1 MKNKRNWNRK
11 AAILAAAVLTST
23 CFFAGNIPAYADGI
37 TVDANVSGG
46 SRNIASG
53 QNSSVSGGT
62 GNTAS
67 GYSSSVSGGSV
78 NTASGFTSSV
88 TGGSGNTAS
97 GLDSSVSGGEANTT
111 SGRNSSVSGGG
122 ANTASGLDSS
132 VSGGTVNK
140 ASGVESSV
148 SGGRANTASGS
159 CSSVSG
165 GSHNIT
171 IGDSSS
177 VSGGGSNHALGLHS
191 SIQGGGA
198 NIAWGDASSIG
209 GGLGNSTIGEYS
221 YSAGGTRSRVQG
233 KYSTGIGGGSTGTDA
248 EYAVAIGHGAVAIGK
263 NSIAIGVLSVASEDN
278 VISFG
283 HKAKDVDISLSVL
296 TWPQRTDKDSSGNI
310 IKNADGTT
318 NDYTKAPTLTAPTTY
333 GSDLYNRL
341 VNVADGEDEHDV
353 ATVGQLNKKLD
364 ADASNVDLDAWAK
377 KLGTGKIASGNT
389 DLVTGGTVYTEVRP
403 ATDGNYVHTAF
414 TTAANLKALDTQV
427 KGNADHISTIN
438 TTLSGLGSSYSK
450 IDLSNLND
458 NGKAKI
464 RDLSKSAVKVVNGK
478 NTKVRTGESGD
489 ATTYAVDVDTDA
501 VTDTVKAGMKTEL
514 DTKANVDASNINAG
528 VWATKLGT
536 GTIASGNTGLV
547 TGGTVYT
554 EVRPTTDG
562 NYIHTA
568 STTAANLTALDKQV
582 NKNANSISTI
592 NTTVDNLNDTV
603 SKISTTGFSG
613 DMKNQKITNLA
624 AGTDAAD
631 AVNKGQMDKADA
643 DTLSLAKTYTNT
655 AVNTAKNEA
664 INASKNYTD
673 TTVNTAKDEAINASK
688 DYTNKT
694 VKTAFDQSKNYTDEK
709 VSNINNSIKN
719 LQDSDGLNVK
729 YTDSTKKSVD
739 LNKATITNLGSGS
752 IAENSSDAVNGG
764 DVYQYVKNHANGG
777 VEVDDNGNSVV
788 NKNFIVNGDT
798 TIKGDTNLQNT
809 TVNKKLTVAGDT
821 DLQNTTVNQKLTVNG
836 DTNLQNTTVNKNLT
850 VSGDTDLQNTTVNKN
865 LTVNG
870 YTTLG
875 QTTINKQ
882 LAVQGNTYISQNLAV
897 GGNATV
903 AQNLVVGNTIA
914 AKQVVADDAIIG
926 GHSVIDEFNLQRED
940 TDRVGA
946 GAAALAA
953 LQYLPYEDGSKLVG
967 GAGYGHYRGKN
978 AGAVGL
984 RYYPNRDVA
993 FSMASTV
1000 GNGDTMLNAGVSFR
1014 IGSGTG
1020 SVHSIPDT
1028 NKVLK
1033 ETQALNKALAERLD
1047 KVEKELKQSND
1058 TNEELM
1064 KRLAALE
1071 AKMK

>member
-1 MKNKRNWNRK
+1 M
-11 AAILAAAVLTST
+11 
-23 CFFAGNIPAYADGI
+23 
-37 TVDANVSGG
+37 
-46 SRNIASG
+46 
-53 QNSSVSGGT
+53 
-62 GNTAS
+62 
-67 GYSSSVSGGSV
+67 
-78 NTASGFTSSV
+78 
-88 TGGSGNTAS
+88 
-97 GLDSSVSGGEANTT
+97 
-111 SGRNSSVSGGG
+111 
-122 ANTASGLDSS
+122 
-132 VSGGTVNK
+132 
-140 ASGVESSV
+140 
-148 SGGRANTASGS
+148 
-159 CSSVSG
+159 
-165 GSHNIT
+165 
-171 IGDSSS
+171 
-177 VSGGGSNHALGLHS
+177 
-191 SIQGGGA
+191 
-198 NIAWGDASSIG
+198 
-209 GGLGNSTIGEYS
+209 
-221 YSAGGTRSRVQG
+221 
-233 KYSTGIGGGSTGTDA
+233 
-248 EYAVAIGHGAVAIGK
+248 AIGYQ
-263 NSIAIGVLSVASEDN
+263 SIAIGKKSIAIGWDSVASEPG
-278 VISFG
+278 VVSFG
-283 HKAKDVDISLSVL
+283 HKANDVSGYTV
-296 TWPQRTDKDSSGNI
+296 TWTQRTDKDSAGNI

-318 NDYTKAPTLTAPTTY
+318 NDYTKAPTITATTY
-333 GSDLYNRL
+333 SSDSYNRL
-341 VNVADGEDEHDV
+341 VNVADGEDDHDV

-377 KLGTGKIASGNT
+377 KLGTGKIASGDT
-389 DLVTGGTVYTEVRP
+389 GLVTGGAVYTEVRP
-403 ATDGNYVHTAF
+403 TTDGNYVHTAF

-438 TTLSGLGSSYSK
+438 TTLSGLGSNYSK
-450 IDLSNLND
+450 TDLSNLND
-458 NGKAKI
+458 NGKATI

-514 DTKANVDASNINAG
+514 DAKANVDASNIDAGVWATKLGTGTIASGNTGLVTGGTVYTEVRPATDGNYVHTAFTTAANLKALDTQVKGNADYISTINTTLSGLGSSYSKTDLSNLNDTGKATIRDLSKSAVKVVDGKNTKVTTGKSGDATTYAVDVDTDAVTNTVKAGMKTELDAKANVNASNIDAG

-568 STTAANLTALDKQV
+568 STTAANLKALDMQV
-582 NKNANSISTI
+582 KGNANSISTI
-592 NTTVDNLNDTV
+592 NTTVDNLNNTV
-603 SKISTTGFSG
+603 SNLSTTGFSG
-613 DMKNQKITNLA
+613 DMKNKKITNLA
-624 AGTDAAD
+624 DGTDKKD
-631 AVNKGQMDKADA
+631 AVNKSQMDKADA
-643 DTLSLAKTYTNT
+643 DTLRLAKTYTNT
-655 AVNTAKNEA
+655 AVNTAKDAA
-664 INASKNYTD
+664 IDASKNYTD
-673 TTVNTAKDEAINASK
+673 
-688 DYTNKT
+688 KT
-694 VKTAFDQSKNYTDEK
+694 VKKAFEQSKKYTDEK

-729 YTDSTKKSVD
+729 YTDNTKKNVA
-739 LNKATITNLGSGS
+739 LNNAKIQNLGSGNIKDGS
-752 IAENSSDAVNGG
+752 TDAVNGG
-764 DVYQYVKNHANGG
+764 DVYKYVKDHANGG
-777 VEVDDNGNSVV
+777 VEVDDKGNSVV

-821 DLQNTTVNQKLTVNG
+821 DLQNTTVNQKLTVNGDTNLQNTTVNQKLTVNG

-926 GHSVIDEFNLQRED
+926 GHSVIDEFNRQRED

-1064 KRLAALE
+1064 KRLVALE

>member
-414 TTAANLKALDTQV
+414 TTAANLTALDTQV
-427 KGNADHISTIN
+427 KDNADHISTIN
-438 TTLSGLGSSYSK
+438 TTLSGLGSSC
-450 IDLSNLND
+450 L
-458 NGKAKI
+458 
-464 RDLSKSAVKVVNGK
+464 
-478 NTKVRTGESGD
+478 
-489 ATTYAVDVDTDA
+489 
-501 VTDTVKAGMKTEL
+501 
-514 DTKANVDASNINAG
+514 
-528 VWATKLGT
+528 
-536 GTIASGNTGLV
+536 
-547 TGGTVYT
+547 
-554 EVRPTTDG
+554 
-562 NYIHTA
+562 
-568 STTAANLTALDKQV
+568 
-582 NKNANSISTI
+582 
-592 NTTVDNLNDTV
+592 
-603 SKISTTGFSG
+603 
-613 DMKNQKITNLA
+613 
-624 AGTDAAD
+624 
-631 AVNKGQMDKADA
+631 
-643 DTLSLAKTYTNT
+643 
-655 AVNTAKNEA
+655 
-664 INASKNYTD
+664 
-673 TTVNTAKDEAINASK
+673 
-688 DYTNKT
+688 
-694 VKTAFDQSKNYTDEK
+694 
-709 VSNINNSIKN
+709 
-719 LQDSDGLNVK
+719 
-729 YTDSTKKSVD
+729 
-739 LNKATITNLGSGS
+739 
-752 IAENSSDAVNGG
+752 
-764 DVYQYVKNHANGG
+764 
-777 VEVDDNGNSVV
+777 
-788 NKNFIVNGDT
+788 
-798 TIKGDTNLQNT
+798 
-809 TVNKKLTVAGDT
+809 
-821 DLQNTTVNQKLTVNG
+821 
-836 DTNLQNTTVNKNLT
+836 
-850 VSGDTDLQNTTVNKN
+850 
-865 LTVNG
+865 
-870 YTTLG
+870 
-875 QTTINKQ
+875 
-882 LAVQGNTYISQNLAV
+882 
-897 GGNATV
+897 
-903 AQNLVVGNTIA
+903 
-914 AKQVVADDAIIG
+914 
-926 GHSVIDEFNLQRED
+926 
-940 TDRVGA
+940 
-946 GAAALAA
+946 
-953 LQYLPYEDGSKLVG
+953 
-967 GAGYGHYRGKN
+967 
-978 AGAVGL
+978 
-984 RYYPNRDVA
+984 
-993 FSMASTV
+993 
-1000 GNGDTMLNAGVSFR
+1000 
-1014 IGSGTG
+1014 
-1020 SVHSIPDT
+1020 
-1028 NKVLK
+1028 
-1033 ETQALNKALAERLD
+1033 
-1047 KVEKELKQSND
+1047 
-1058 TNEELM
+1058 
-1064 KRLAALE
+1064 
-1071 AKMK
+1071 

>member
-1 MKNKRNWNRK
+1 M
-11 AAILAAAVLTST
+11 
-23 CFFAGNIPAYADGI
+23 
-37 TVDANVSGG
+37 
-46 SRNIASG
+46 
-53 QNSSVSGGT
+53 
-62 GNTAS
+62 
-67 GYSSSVSGGSV
+67 
-78 NTASGFTSSV
+78 
-88 TGGSGNTAS
+88 
-97 GLDSSVSGGEANTT
+97 
-111 SGRNSSVSGGG
+111 
-122 ANTASGLDSS
+122 
-132 VSGGTVNK
+132 
-140 ASGVESSV
+140 
-148 SGGRANTASGS
+148 
-159 CSSVSG
+159 
-165 GSHNIT
+165 
-171 IGDSSS
+171 
-177 VSGGGSNHALGLHS
+177 
-191 SIQGGGA
+191 
-198 NIAWGDASSIG
+198 
-209 GGLGNSTIGEYS
+209 
-221 YSAGGTRSRVQG
+221 
-233 KYSTGIGGGSTGTDA
+233 
-248 EYAVAIGHGAVAIGK
+248 
-263 NSIAIGVLSVASEDN
+263 
-278 VISFG
+278 
-283 HKAKDVDISLSVL
+283 
-296 TWPQRTDKDSSGNI
+296 
-310 IKNADGTT
+310 
-318 NDYTKAPTLTAPTTY
+318 
-333 GSDLYNRL
+333 
-341 VNVADGEDEHDV
+341 
-353 ATVGQLNKKLD
+353 
-364 ADASNVDLDAWAK
+364 DLDAWAK
-377 KLGTGKIASGNT
+377 KLGTGKIESGNT

-403 ATDGNYVHTAF
+403 TTDGNYIHTAS

-438 TTLSGLGSSYSK
+438 TTLSGLGTSYSK
-450 IDLSNLND
+450 TDLSNLND

-478 NTKVRTGESGD
+478 NTKVTTGASGD

-547 TGGTVYT
+547 TGGMVYT

-568 STTAANLTALDKQV
+568 STTAANLKALDTQV
-582 NKNANSISTI
+582 KGNADHISNI

-603 SKISTTGFSG
+603 SRISTTGFTG
-613 DMKNQKITNLA
+613 DMKNKKITNLA
-624 AGTDAAD
+624 DGTDTAD
-631 AVNKGQMDKADA
+631 AVNKGQMDTADA
-643 DTLSLAKTYTNT
+643 ETLKSAQDYTNT
-655 AVNTAKNEA
+655 
-664 INASKNYTD
+664 
-673 TTVNTAKDEAINASK
+673 TVKTAKDEAINASK
-688 DYTNKT
+688 SYTDTSISTAKT
-694 VKTAFDQSKNYTDEK
+694 DVLNQSKQYTDNQ

-719 LQDSDGLNVK
+719 LQDNDGLNVK
-729 YTDSTKKSVD
+729 YTDNTKKNVD
-739 LNKATITNLGSGS
+739 VNNAKIQNLGSGS
-752 IAENSSDAVNGG
+752 IKDGSTDAVNGG
-764 DVYQYVKNHANGG
+764 DVYEYIRKNVTSGVK
-777 VEVDDNGNSVV
+777 VDDKGNSVINNNLTVNGDTNLQNTTV
-788 NKNFIVNGDT
+788 NKKLIVNGDT
-798 TIKGDTNLQNT
+798 NLQDTTVNKQLTVKGDTDLQNTTVNKTLTVNGDTNLQNT
-809 TVNKKLTVAGDT
+809 TVNKKLTVNGDTELQNTTVKQKLTVNGDT
-821 DLQNTTVNQKLTVNG
+821 DLQNTTVNQKLTVNGDTDLQNTTVNKKLTVNG

-926 GHSVIDEFNLQRED
+926 GHSVIDEFNRQRED

-1020 SVHSIPDT
+1020 SVQSIPDT